1 VVRKDRCAYHR
12 RAILEGD
19 QVVGE
24 TLIAQA
30 FELREMVMRKGKNTK
45 NGPSHLDFVMAPL
58 PSAVGCRQAKANKA

>member
-1 VVRKDRCAYHR
+1 MEGMRGSGIENGCAYHR

-30 FELREMVMRKGKNTK
+30 FELREIVMRKGKNTK
-45 NGPSHLDFVMAPL
+45 NGPSRLDW
-58 PSAVGCRQAKANKA
+58 